1 MEEKKGPQ
9 SIRALDMFCGVGGS
23 SAGARAAGADLVA
36 AIDMWPLAKTTY
48 KDNFPDTRFYR
59 RKLEHVS
66 PGQVLKEVGPIDLLL
81 ASPECT
87 NHTCAKGKA
96 ERSEESRK
104 TAFHVT
110 RFARAFLP
118 RWIVVENVVQMKSW
132 KRYEEWLSGLRRL
145 GYCVKEQKLN
155 AADFGVPQARRRLFI
170 ILEQGN
176 MPPEVNPPTNL
187 ATQKASKVVSSNGPF
202 RFSQLRKEKRAENT
216 IARADRAIAKIG
228 KIKPFLIVYYGSDAA
243 GGWQSLDMPLRT
255 VTTIDRFAYVRRNGH
270 GHEMRMLQVPEL
282 KKAMGFPDT
291 YKLEHGTR
299 REKIK
304 LLGNAV
310 CPPVM
315 KAIVNTITAGLPAI
329 HSPAQKRGSRS
340 PNEPIE
346 ILRTAL
352 EARAQDTAAP
362 QRARRSKKS

>member
-1 MEEKKGPQ
+1 MEEKKVPQ
-9 SIRALDMFCGVGGS
+9 SIRALDMFCGAGGS

-59 RKLEHVS
+59 RKLENVS
-66 PGQVLKEVGPIDLLL
+66 PRQVLKDVGPIDLLL

-87 NHTCAKGKA
+87 NHTCAKGKG

-104 TAFHVT
+104 TALHVT
-110 RFARAFLP
+110 RFAKALMP

-132 KRYEEWLSGLRRL
+132 KRYEKWLSGLRRL
-145 GYCVKEQKLN
+145 GYCVREQTLN
-155 AADFGVPQARRRLFI
+155 AAHFGVPQARRRLFI
-170 ILEQGN
+170 ICEQGN
-176 MPPEVNPPTNL
+176 MPPEVNPPANL
-187 ATQKASKVVSSNGPF
+187 EPQKASKVVSSNGNF

-216 IARADRAIAKIG
+216 IARADRAIAKLG
-228 KIKPFLIVYYGSDAA
+228 ETEPFLIVYYGSDAA
-243 GGWQSLDMPLRT
+243 GGWQRLDAPLRT
-255 VTTIDRFAYVRRNGH
+255 VTTLDRFAYVRRNGH

-282 KKAMGFPDT
+282 KRAMGFPDT

-310 CPPVM
+310 CSPVM
-315 KAIVNTITAGLPAI
+315 KAIVTTITADVRAI
-329 HSPAQKRGSRS
+329 HSP
-340 PNEPIE
+340 
-346 ILRTAL
+346 
-352 EARAQDTAAP
+352 P
-362 QRARRSKKS
+362 QREASPANESVQI